1 MLAGQAASL
10 VSAVEELGHVGDRVV
25 SPVVVVPMPGRP
37 ERQGE
42 TEWSLTPGAFST
54 DQRTGAHHGV
64 RRDHYCPSRGVASL
78 DRSSSLFTDPPV
90 ALFTSIA
97 WDNGDGTISAVNV
110 WDNPSAVA
118 DFFLGRVEPVIA
130 AEGKPEYI
138 PVRHGEPVA
147 SHFRRA
153 SHG

>member
-1 MLAGQAASL
+1 MFVETITAPAG
-10 VSAVEELGHVGDRVV
+10 VWHHWTDRL
-25 SPVVVVPMPGRP
+25 R
-37 ERQGE
+37 
-42 TEWSLTPGAFST
+42 LFS
-54 DQRTGAHHGV
+54 
-64 RRDHYCPSRGVASL
+64 
-78 DRSSSLFTDPPV
+78 DPPV

-118 DFFLGRVEPVIA
+118 DFFLERVEPVIA
-130 AEGKPEYI
+130 TEGKPEYI

-147 SHFRRA
+147 SYFRQA